1 MKQIVC
7 LSTSPWYPIP
17 TRKQQVMGRLSEA
30 EILYFDPP
38 VTYLAP
44 LKDKNA
50 RPKLRAWKNPGEKV
64 AENIT
69 VYALPPVLPFFNKF
83 RCINR
88 WNQRKIARYVN
99 KKCRAHGFT
108 SPLVWCYSPTSAD
121 CVDRIERGRLVYDC
135 VDRHSAYGGL
145 MDPALVD
152 AMEEDLARKA
162 DMVFATAT
170 ALYERLRNFNPKAR
184 YIPNGANF
192 ERFYAASQPQE
203 KPADFPAGDGPVFVF
218 VGALQACIDYGL
230 VVHAARARPDW
241 RFLFIGR
248 KSPGVD
254 LSALEALPNCHL
266 PGFRPNE
273 QLPAYLAH
281 CDVCLNLFDSSDLSR
296 DVSPLKFYEYLAT
309 GKPIVSTPQPLQ
321 ILQYRE
327 DIHIAAGKDEFLA
340 ACEAA
345 LADTDPARVA
355 RRIELGRACSW
366 DSRVAEM
373 ERCLHEEQIF

>member
-7 LSTSPWYPIP
+7 LSTSPWFPIP
-17 TRKQQVMGRLSEA
+17 TRKQQVMGRLSDA

-88 WNQRKIARYVN
+88 WNQRKVARYVN
-99 KKCRAHGFT
+99 KKCRAHGFDA
-108 SPLVWCYSPTSAD
+108 PLLWCYSPTSAD
-121 CVDRIERGRLVYDC
+121 CADRIRRGKLVYDC

-152 AMEEDLARKA
+152 AMEEELAGKA
-162 DMVFATAT
+162 DAVFATAR
-170 ALYERLRNFNPKAR
+170 ALYERLRECNPR
-184 YIPNGANF
+184 TRLIPNGANF

-203 KPADFPAGDGPVFVF
+203 TPEDFPEGDGPVFGF
-218 VGALQACIDYGL
+218 VGALQGCIDYSL
-230 VVHAARARPDW
+230 VAHAAQERPDW
-241 RFLFIGR
+241 RFVFLGR
-248 KSPGVD
+248 KVPGVD
-254 LSALEALPNCHL
+254 LSALEALPNCHFL
-266 PGFRPNE
+266 GLKPNE
-273 QLPAYLAH
+273 RLPAYLAH
-281 CDVCLNLFDSSDLSR
+281 CDVCLNLFDNSDLSR
-296 DVSPLKFYEYLAT
+296 DVSPLKFFEYLAT

-321 ILQYRE
+321 ILQYRG
-327 DIHIAAGKDEFLA
+327 DIHIAEGEDAFLA

-345 LADTDPARVA
+345 LADTDPARRE
-355 RRIELGRACSW
+355 RRIELGRECSW

-373 ERCLHEEQIF
+373 ERYLREAQVF